1 MKKWSLFLALYFCVC
16 LLASCAAGGSPV
28 SGGTPSNEQQTGGE
42 SAQPVSVTAV
52 CRVVSNDGSLLLAG
66 TDGDPNIYILTLED
80 AANPAAGTLVEVTY
94 DGTILETWPAQLG
107 GVTAVKTAEDG
118 FDDRCALYLQVL
130 EDLWEVDSGLNGELT
145 YIGVDLSETSLSES
159 ERSAVAWAFAGRHGG
174 ELVTGTWEELAD
186 QGYIDRENLYWE
198 DGILFTITEKEEPV
212 YFMPEGRHLR
222 RGEVALRPGGL
233 LLLRLH
239 LRPVRQRPLGRI
251 QCGQRGHFVRQAQ
264 RGGCQNLSFPLVKS
278 AGMEY
283 NTSLLCDDPT
293 KNKKT
298 GEFQ

>member
-1 MKKWSLFLALYFCVC
+1 MKKWSLLLAVYFCIC
-16 LLASCAAGGSPV
+16 LLAACAAAGSGVPVPGGV
-28 SGGTPSNEQQTGGE
+28 PSNEEQSGGE
-42 SAQPVSVTAV
+42 SAQPASVTTV

-212 YFMPEGRHLR
+212 YFMPEGMAAVTFDAEKWRS
-222 RGEVALRPGGL
+222 GL
-233 LLLRLH
+233 GAYFFCDCTS
-239 LRPVRQRPLGRI
+239 VQSAD
-251 QCGQRGHFVRQAQ
+251 GHWDGYSVGSEAI
-264 RGGCQNLSFPLVKS
+264 S
-278 AGMEY
+278 
-283 NTSLLCDDPT
+283 
-293 KNKKT
+293 
-298 GEFQ
+298 

>member
-16 LLASCAAGGSPV
+16 LLASCVAGGSPV

-212 YFMPEGRHLR
+212 YFMPEGMAAVTFDAEKWRS
-222 RGEVALRPGGL
+222 GL
-233 LLLRLH
+233 GAYFFSDCTS
-239 LRPVRQRPLGRI
+239 VQSAD
-251 QCGQRGHFVRQAQ
+251 GHWDGYSVGSEAI
-264 RGGCQNLSFPLVKS
+264 S
-278 AGMEY
+278 
-283 NTSLLCDDPT
+283 
-293 KNKKT
+293 
-298 GEFQ
+298 